1 MKNNFLKQPKQ
12 LLLVFLLSFSILGC
26 SNPFKDVDW
35 STPQEPDG
43 KKRARANAE
52 AGQGLGSGNIFG
64 GGKGGGSAQFEF
76 ASSNPL
82 WRASLDTLDNFVFQT
97 IDYSGGVIITDWY
110 SEGNPDEAL
119 KITIRFLTD
128 EIRADAINVSLHLK
142 NCDNNNKCLVNKI
155 DSDLSFEIKD
165 KILRKAAKL
174 DTKDKEL
181 EVRERV
187 KKKRKPGFKS
197 DIGN

>member
-1 MKNNFLKQPKQ
+1 M
-12 LLLVFLLSFSILGC
+12 VYSSR
-26 SNPFKDVDW
+26 
-35 STPQEPDG
+35 TRRE
-43 KKRARANAE
+43 KRARANAE

-82 WRASLDTLDNFVFQT
+82 WRALETLDNFVFQT

-110 SEGNPDEAL
+110 SDGNPDEAL
-119 KITIRFLTD
+119 KVTVRFLTD
-128 EIRADAINVSLHLK
+128 EIRVDALNISLHLR
-142 NCDNNNKCLVNKI
+142 NCDVNNKCLVNKI

-165 KILRKAAKL
+165 KILRKAARL
-174 DTKDKEL
+174 ATMDKEL
-181 EVRERV
+181 EVRERI